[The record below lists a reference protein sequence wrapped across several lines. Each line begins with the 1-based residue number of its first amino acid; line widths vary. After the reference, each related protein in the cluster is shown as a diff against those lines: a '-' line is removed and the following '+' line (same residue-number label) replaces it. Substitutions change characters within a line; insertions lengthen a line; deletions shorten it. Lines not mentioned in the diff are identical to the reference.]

1 MKKYNTKLV
10 AALALTATFSS
21 GAYAVGKSVNQELSD
36 VRTQISK
43 QMLENKLYQ
52 AQLDG
57 LQKQQEIKKIQNSL
71 DGVSSTSSSSSRPV
85 EIEEDHSFKFNNS
98 IHEEDILSE
107 NNNWEQNVGFIYQD
121 DIMLGGMNNKNITS
135 NDAIGSLTEDDD
147 IDFAEMLDKVAAQ
160 ANEDLDDSTASS
172 ENSES
177 SSESLSSLNEFKL
190 ISVDLQKLDIYDD
203 KRKASVKVNYITNN
217 GYQKIKGSK
226 IISVSEG
233 SSFNVKGKNS
243 FEVLSITDSGVKYK
257 NLTNGQEGFATR

>member
-57 LQKQQEIKKIQNSL
+57 LQKQQEIQKIQNSL
-71 DGVSSTSSSSSRPV
+71 DGVSSTGPSSARPV
-85 EIEEDHSFKFNNS
+85 EIQEDHSFKFNES
-98 IHEEDILSE
+98 IHDEDILSE
-107 NNNWEQNVGFIYQD
+107 DNNWEQNVGFIYQD
-121 DIMLGGMNNKNITS
+121 DIMLGGMNNKSITS

-147 IDFAEMLDKVAAQ
+147 LDFAEMLDKVAAQ
-160 ANEDLDDSTASS
+160 ANEDLDDSASS
-172 ENSES
+172 SES
-177 SSESLSSLNEFKL
+177 SAESLSSLNEFKL
-190 ISVDLQKLDIYDD
+190 ISVELQKLDIYDNE
-203 KRKASVKVNYITNN
+203 RKASVKVNYITNN